1 MALCIN
7 STHILIKVNQDSIT
21 LHIVQKYHKIN
32 IEDYLRMRDNLIT
45 AIISQNITCL

>member
-7 STHILIKVNQDSIT
+7 STHILIKVNQDNIT
-21 LHIVQKYHKIN
+21 LYTVQENHKMN
-32 IEDYLRMRDNLIT
+32 IGDYLRMRDNLIT